1 MLEVFLLETIFR
13 DARDP
18 VVLLNTDRTV
28 KSANPAFRAVARK
41 GRDGVDFMELVSF
54 HARDRVLREI
64 VRAAAGDEVL
74 VEVPHPQEGEG
85 GETDCIVEYR
95 FFPVEEGRVAGMGRM
110 RDGEPGLN
118 EQLGR
123 AKAELQHKARMLDE
137 IQMELTQVPF
147 IDPVTG
153 VWNRLQVIERLAGEW
168 SRSERWG
175 SPLAC
180 LMIDVEGLAAVRE
193 QDGQNVADDL
203 LKAVARRI
211 KTVVRDHDIV
221 GRYSGDCFVVFAVH
235 CDLEGGRFLAKR
247 IFDCVRDEPVA
258 VAGRALK
265 VDVRIGCCTTRSA
278 DVEIMEDLFQVAGS
292 ALALARAQEVDF
304 AVADEGSSA

>member
-41 GRDGVDFMELVSF
+41 GRDGVDFMEVVSF
-54 HARDRVLREI
+54 HARDRVLREL

-74 VEVPHPQEGEG
+74 VEVPHPQEREI
-85 GETDCIVEYR
+85 DRVVEYR
-95 FFPVEEGRVAGMGRM
+95 FFPVEDGRVAGMGRM
-110 RDGEPGLN
+110 RDGEVGLN

-123 AKAELQHKARMLDE
+123 AKAELKHKARMLDE

-180 LMIDVEGLAAVRE
+180 LMIDVEGLTRTRE
-193 QDGQNVADDL
+193 QAGQSIADDL

-235 CDLEGGRFLAKR
+235 CDLKGGRYLAKR
-247 IFDCVRDEPVA
+247 ILDCIRSEPVA
-258 VAGRALK
+258 VAGRSVK

-292 ALALARAQEVDF
+292 ALAEARAQAVDF
-304 AVADEGSSA
+304 AVAHEGSAN

>member
-41 GRDGVDFMELVSF
+41 GRDGVDFMEIVSF
-54 HARDRVLREI
+54 HARDRVLREL
-64 VRAAAGDEVL
+64 VRAAGGDEVL
-74 VEVPHPQEGEG
+74 VEVPHPHED
-85 GETDCIVEYR
+85 ETDRVVEYR
-95 FFPVEEGRVAGMGRM
+95 FFPVEDGRVAGMGRM
-110 RDGEPGLN
+110 RGGEPGLN

-153 VWNRLQVIERLAGEW
+153 VWNRLQVIERLTGEW
-168 SRSERWG
+168 SRTERWG

-180 LMIDVEGLAAVRE
+180 LMIDVEELDEMRRTEGNA
-193 QDGQNVADDL
+193 VADEV

-211 KTVVRDHDIV
+211 KGVVRDHDIV
-221 GRYSGDCFVVFAVH
+221 GRYGGNLFVVVAVH
-235 CDLEGGRFLAKR
+235 ADLEGGRSLAHR
-247 IFDCVRDEPVA
+247 LLEQMRAEPVA
-258 VAGRALK
+258 VAGRK
-265 VDVRIGCCTTRSA
+265 IPIHVRVGCCTNAS
-278 DVEIMEDLFQVAGS
+278 DGVEIMEDLFEVARS
-292 ALALARAQEVDF
+292 ALADARAQAVDLNC
-304 AVADEGSSA
+304 VS

>member
-1 MLEVFLLETIFR
+1 MFEAFLLETIFR

-18 VVLLNTDRTV
+18 VVLINSDRTV
-28 KSANPAFRAVARK
+28 KAANPAFRAVARK
-41 GRDGVDFMELVSF
+41 GRDGTDFMDLVSY
-54 HARDRVLREI
+54 HARDRVSREL
-64 VRAAAGDEVL
+64 VRAAGGDEVL
-74 VEVPHPQEGEG
+74 VDVPHPQED
-85 GETDCIVEYR
+85 ETDRMVEYR
-95 FFPVEEGRVAGMGRM
+95 FFPVEGGLVAGMGRV

-118 EQLGR
+118 EQLGK

-180 LMIDVEGLAAVRE
+180 LMIDVEGLAKVRKRE
-193 QDGQNVADDL
+193 GQNIADDL

-221 GRYSGDCFVVFAVH
+221 GRFSGDCFVVFAVH
-235 CDLEGGRFLAKR
+235 CDLEGARYLSRR
-247 IFDCVRDEPVA
+247 ILECVHGEPIA
-258 VAGRALK
+258 VAGRS
-265 VDVRIGCCTTRSA
+265 VGVEVRIGCCTSRSQ
-278 DVEIMEDLFQVAGS
+278 DVEIMEDLFQVAGT
-292 ALALARAQEVDF
+292 ALADARARAVEV
-304 AVADEGSSA
+304 ACADEGG

>member
-1 MLEVFLLETIFR
+1 MFEAVLLETIFR

-18 VVLLNTDRTV
+18 VVLINSDRTV
-28 KSANPAFRAVARK
+28 KAANPAFRAVARK
-41 GRDGVDFMELVSF
+41 GRDGTDFMDLVSF
-54 HARDRVLREI
+54 HARDRVSREL
-64 VRAAAGDEVL
+64 VRAAGGDEVL
-74 VEVPHPQEGEG
+74 VDVPHPQED
-85 GETDCIVEYR
+85 ETDRMVEYR
-95 FFPVEEGRVAGMGRM
+95 FFPVEGGLVAGMGRL

-118 EQLGR
+118 EQLGK

-180 LMIDVEGLAAVRE
+180 LMIDVEGLTKVRKRE
-193 QDGQNVADDL
+193 GPSIADDL

-221 GRYSGDCFVVFAVH
+221 GRFSGDCFVVFAVH
-235 CDLEGGRFLAKR
+235 CDLEGARYLSRR
-247 IFDCVRDEPVA
+247 ILECVHSEPVA
-258 VAGRALK
+258 VAGRS
-265 VDVRIGCCTTRSA
+265 VGVEVRIGCCTSRSQ

-292 ALALARAQEVDF
+292 ALADARARAIEV
-304 AVADEGSSA
+304 ACADERG

>member
-41 GRDGVDFMELVSF
+41 GRDGVDFMDLVSF
-54 HARDRVLREI
+54 HARDRVLREL
-64 VRAAAGDEVL
+64 VRAAGGDEVL
-74 VEVPHPQEGEG
+74 VEVPHPQED
-85 GETDCIVEYR
+85 ETDRVVEYR
-95 FFPVEEGRVAGMGRM
+95 FFPVEDGRVAGMGRM
-110 RDGEPGLN
+110 RDGEPGL
-118 EQLGR
+118 
-123 AKAELQHKARMLDE
+123 
-137 IQMELTQVPF
+137 

-180 LMIDVEGLAAVRE
+180 LMIDVEGLTSVRE
-193 QDGQNVADDL
+193 QDGQSVADDL

-221 GRYSGDCFVVFAVH
+221 GRYSGDCFVVCAVH
-235 CDLEGGRFLAKR
+235 SDLEGGRNLARR
-247 IFDCVRDEPVA
+247 ILECIRAEPVA
-258 VAGRALK
+258 VAGRSVR
-265 VDVRIGCCTTRSA
+265 VDVRIGCCTSRSA

-292 ALALARAQEVDF
+292 ALALARAQAIEF
-304 AVADEGSSA
+304 AVAD